1 MIFTKGITKLFTT
14 AALGALLVACGGA
27 PTQDM
32 SPEEIGANLGYS
44 TVRMVDD
51 VPDPSTFTMQAVNSR
66 AAVMAGRFGV
76 RYLLLFGRNCPEVG
90 FGNTFETTAT
100 GGRLDTADSLIIDDQ
115 TYCPI
120 SEIYILE

>member
-1 MIFTKGITKLFTT
+1 MIFKDKTTKLFLT
-14 AALGALLVACGGA
+14 AALGALLASCGSN

-32 SPEEIGANLGYS
+32 SPADLGQSLGYS
-44 TVRMVDD
+44 SVISTES
-51 VPDPSTFTMQAVNSR
+51 VPDPETFTMQAVNSR

-76 RYLLLFGRNCPEVG
+76 RYLLLFGRNCPEAG
-90 FGNTFETTAT
+90 FGNTFDTTAT
-100 GGRLDTADSLIIDDQ
+100 GGQLDTADSLIVDDQ